1 MGEEFSSGDINIETG
16 ESQGSAG
23 MIAVR
28 AGNGFGNGN
37 GGNVSIC
44 GGDTNGVG
52 RAGGVLIR
60 AGDAS
65 RSDGGAVTL
74 RPGKGRNGK
83 KEGQL
88 YLLSGSGST
97 KTKING
103 TSTTISNDDID
114 MVGTNNLKLRSGTIN
129 VMGKYINISSAS
141 SIGVFTNDNI
151 NIISSKEITVEAKK
165 DISIRPYKTF
175 KIEGVSKVATVLIEP
190 SVYVSNSLKADRL
203 ISPLLKSSEVSSSS
217 ESKIE
222 NALAKMSMIGTMAYS
237 DRQNA
242 HKRHFGFS
250 IKNGLALPEI
260 VEYGNDGES
269 AISLIDVSALMAE
282 SIKTLHEE
290 LTLKT
295 KFINKLTTQLKN
307 IENQLSEKK
316 SRNTNVQERNQEEIN
331 EIRKKLVSLEI
342 LFQKHRESK

>member
-1 MGEEFSSGDINIETG
+1 MF
-16 ESQGSAG
+16 
-23 MIAVR
+23 
-28 AGNGFGNGN
+28 
-37 GGNVSIC
+37 
-44 GGDTNGVG
+44 
-52 RAGGVLIR
+52 
-60 AGDAS
+60 
-65 RSDGGAVTL
+65 
-74 RPGKGRNGK
+74 
-83 KEGQL
+83 
-88 YLLSGSGST
+88 
-97 KTKING
+97 
-103 TSTTISNDDID
+103 
-114 MVGTNNLKLRSGTIN
+114 
-129 VMGKYINISSAS
+129 
-141 SIGVFTNDNI
+141 
-151 NIISSKEITVEAKK
+151 
-165 DISIRPYKTF
+165 ISIRPYKTF

-190 SVYVSNSLKADRL
+190 SVYVANSLKADRL

-222 NALAKMSMIGTMAYS
+222 NALAKMNMIGTMAYS

-260 VEYGNDGES
+260 IEYGNDGES

-316 SRNTNVQERNQEEIN
+316 SRNTDVQERNQEEIN

-342 LFQKHRESK
+342 LFQKHRESKNYKSLENKFESLKDELEKTIAVQAAKSLDKTQAKASNYYSKDDDVEYFVKLMDESRETFYEKYKDNPSVNVDAEWKTQVATFRAKAYRRVLNRREEANIFAILDKKKS